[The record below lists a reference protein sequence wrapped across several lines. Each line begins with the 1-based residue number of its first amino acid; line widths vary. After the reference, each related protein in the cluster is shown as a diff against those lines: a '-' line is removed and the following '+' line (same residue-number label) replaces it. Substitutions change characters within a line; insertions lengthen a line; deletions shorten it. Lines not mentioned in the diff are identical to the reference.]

1 MEKGTLNPFEST
13 MCFTTKELEVENL
26 HVVFDGNKS
35 PQVSDHY
42 GLNAMLNWK

>member
-1 MEKGTLNPFEST
+1 
-13 MCFTTKELEVENL
+13 L